1 MKMRSL
7 EDKINE
13 LLDVLDASYKRGELS
28 MPKTKAECIAETQI
42 LIEAMTHDLVVAV
55 RDIFLFVGGKDLVS
69 PAFRPLAKI
78 HEELEKLETE
88 NYAPGHRK
96 HEIDDFIY
104 KTINNAFRKGEK
116 EGPHLVQTYIHLDI
130 FNEDK
135 KLFGRPPVS
144 KLLYNA
150 DQTYLY
156 LALFITEAFKHYQGP
171 FDITKQSVI
180 TEEDYDSLSKSL
192 AVIRPALQ
200 YENPKL
206 PLWKNIDTWTA
217 AKEGYYNS
225 LKNGCLDVFLEE
237 MLDMRER

>member
-1 MKMRSL
+1 MKSM

-13 LLDVLDASYKRGELS
+13 LLDALSAPYKQGNII
-28 MPKTKAECIAETQI
+28 MPKTKAECIADTQI
-42 LIEAMTHDLVVAV
+42 LIEAMTHDLVIAV
-55 RDIFLFVGGKDLVS
+55 RDIILFVGEKDLLS
-69 PAFRPLAKI
+69 PAFRPLSKI
-78 HEELEKLETE
+78 HDELEKLETE

-104 KTINNAFRKGEK
+104 KTITNAFRKGEK
-116 EGPHLVQTYIHLDI
+116 QGSHVVQAYIHLDI

-156 LALFITEAFKHYQGP
+156 LALFITEAFKDYQGP
-171 FDITKQSVI
+171 FDISKQSII
-180 TEEDYDSLSKSL
+180 TPEDYDSLSKSL
-192 AVIRPALQ
+192 AVIRPTIQ
-200 YENPKL
+200 SGNPKI

-217 AKEGYYNS
+217 TKEGYYNS
-225 LKNGCLDVFLEE
+225 LKNGCLDVLLEE
-237 MLDMRER
+237 MLDLRER